1 LAVILPPETEEI
13 NFSKKYNMKK
23 YAFFVL
29 LFTLNISFG
38 QITKPEITDDK
49 KIFGLSK
56 LWSEVKYNFV
66 NFDLVDIDWDK
77 TYQEYIPKVLATNST
92 YDYYQE
98 LAKMMALLKD
108 GHSNVYYS
116 SPDYG
121 RPPLRTK
128 LIENK
133 VLVTNIYNDT
143 LVSNNIAIGD
153 EILEINNLNAI
164 EYGRKFIMPYESAS
178 TIQDLN
184 NRTFHYAF
192 FYGKINDPIELKIKK
207 KDNSV
212 FTTTIS
218 RKLKSNYKKQSFDLK
233 ITKDNIAHLIINDF
247 ENQNYRKLFDS
258 LYVTILKSKA
268 LIIDIRN
275 NGGGSGNQ
283 GYYILSHLI
292 DKKVAASKTKTR
304 QYIPLY
310 KAYGNSDSFIEFTPN
325 SIEPIQNKEKYL
337 KPVVVLTSAK
347 TFSAGE
353 DFLVAYDNSKRGI
366 KIGQRTGGS
375 TGQPITFELPEG
387 GKMRICTKRDMYPN
401 GKEFVGIGV
410 IPDIEINETIESIQ
424 KNKDIVLEKAVE
436 ILNKK

>member
-1 LAVILPPETEEI
+1 
-13 NFSKKYNMKK
+13 MKK
-23 YAFFVL
+23 STIFIL
-29 LFTLNISFG
+29 LFTLNISFA
-38 QITKPEITDDK
+38 QSTKSEITDDK

-56 LWSEVKYNFV
+56 LWSDVKYNFV

-77 TYQEYIPKVLATNST
+77 TYQEYIPKVLATKST

-98 LAKMMALLKD
+98 LIKVMASLKD
-108 GHSNVYYS
+108 GHSNVYYT

-133 VLVTNIYNDT
+133 VLVTNVYNDT
-143 LVSNNIAIGD
+143 LVSKNIAIGD

-164 EYGRKFIMPYESAS
+164 EYGKKFVMPYQSAS
-178 TIQDLN
+178 TVQDLD

-192 FYGKINDPIELKIKK
+192 FYGKINEPIVLKIKK

-218 RKLKSNYKKQSFDLK
+218 RKLKSNDKKQSFELK

-247 ENQNYRKLFDS
+247 ENKNYRKIFDS
-258 LYVTILKSKA
+258 LYVNILKSKA
-268 LIIDIRN
+268 LIIDVRN
-275 NGGGSGNQ
+275 NGGGNGSH

-292 DKKVAASKTKTR
+292 DEKIPTSKTKTR

-310 KAYGNSDSFIEFTPN
+310 KASGYSDIFLEMSPYFL
-325 SIEPIQNKEKYL
+325 EPVQNKERYL
-337 KPVVVLTSAK
+337 KPVIVLTSVK
-347 TFSAGE
+347 TFSAAE

-375 TGQPITFELPEG
+375 TGQPISFDLPEG
-387 GKMRICTKRDMYPN
+387 GKMRICTKRDMYPD
-401 GKEFVGIGV
+401 GKEFVGIGI

-424 KNKDIVLEKAVE
+424 KGKDIVLEKAIEV
-436 ILNKK
+436 INKKPLKS

>member
-1 LAVILPPETEEI
+1 
-13 NFSKKYNMKK
+13 MKK
-23 YAFFVL
+23 IAIFIL
-29 LFTLNISFG
+29 LFTLNFSFG
-38 QITKPEITDDK
+38 QSTKPEITDDQ

-56 LWSEVKYNFV
+56 LWSDVKYNFV
-66 NFDLVDIDWDK
+66 NFNLIDIDWDK
-77 TYQEYIPKVLATNST
+77 TYQEYIPKVLATKST
-92 YDYYQE
+92 YDYYQQM
-98 LAKMMALLKD
+98 AKMMASLKD

-121 RPPLRTK
+121 KPPLRTK

-133 VLVTNIYNDT
+133 ILVTNIYNDT
-143 LVSNNIAIGD
+143 LVSQNIAIGD

-164 EYGRKFIMPYESAS
+164 EYGKKFIMPYQSAS
-178 TIQDLN
+178 TVQDLD

-192 FYGKINDPIELKIKK
+192 FYGKINEPIVLKIKK
-207 KDNSV
+207 KDNSI

-218 RKLKSNYKKQSFDLK
+218 RKLKSNYKKQSFELK
-233 ITKDNIAHLIINDF
+233 MTKDNIAHLIINDF
-247 ENQNYRKLFDS
+247 ENPNYRKIFDS
-258 LYVTILKSKA
+258 LYVDILKSKS

-275 NGGGSGNQ
+275 NGGGSGSH

-292 DKKVAASKTKTR
+292 DTKIPTSKTKTR

-310 KAYGNSDSFIEFTPN
+310 KASGNSDTFLEMSPY
-325 SIEPIQNKEKYL
+325 SLEPVQNKERYL
-337 KPVVVLTSAK
+337 KPVIVLTSVK
-347 TFSAGE
+347 TFSAAE

-375 TGQPITFELPEG
+375 TGQPISFDLPEG
-387 GKMRICTKRDMYPN
+387 GKMRICTKRDVYPD

-424 KNKDIVLEKAVE
+424 KSKDIVLEKAVE
-436 ILNKK
+436 IINKKPLKS

>member
-1 LAVILPPETEEI
+1 
-13 NFSKKYNMKK
+13 MKK
-23 YAFFVL
+23 STIFIL
-29 LFTLNISFG
+29 LFTLNISFA
-38 QITKPEITDDK
+38 QSTKSEITDDK

-56 LWSEVKYNFV
+56 LWSDVKYNFV

-77 TYQEYIPKVLATNST
+77 TYQEYIPKVLATKST

-98 LAKMMALLKD
+98 LIKVMASLKD
-108 GHSNVYYS
+108 GHSNVYYT

-133 VLVTNIYNDT
+133 VLVTNVYNDT
-143 LVSNNIAIGD
+143 LVSKNIAIGD

-164 EYGRKFIMPYESAS
+164 EYGKKFVMPYQSAS
-178 TIQDLN
+178 TVQDLD

-192 FYGKINDPIELKIKK
+192 FYGKINEPIVLKIKK

-218 RKLKSNYKKQSFDLK
+218 RKLKSNDKKQSFELK

-247 ENQNYRKLFDS
+247 ENKNYRKIFDS
-258 LYVTILKSKA
+258 LYVNILKSKA
-268 LIIDIRN
+268 LIIDVRN
-275 NGGGSGNQ
+275 NGGGNGSH

-292 DKKVAASKTKTR
+292 DKKIPTSKTKTR

-310 KAYGNSDSFIEFTPN
+310 KASGYSDIFLEMSPYFL
-325 SIEPIQNKEKYL
+325 EPVQNKERYL
-337 KPVVVLTSAK
+337 KQVIVLTSAK
-347 TFSAGE
+347 TFSAAE

-375 TGQPITFELPEG
+375 TGQPISFDLPEG
-387 GKMRICTKRDMYPN
+387 GKMRICTKRDMYPD
-401 GKEFVGIGV
+401 GKEFVGIGI

-424 KNKDIVLEKAVE
+424 KGKDIVLEKAIEV
-436 ILNKK
+436 INKKPLKS

>member
-1 LAVILPPETEEI
+1 
-13 NFSKKYNMKK
+13 MKK
-23 YAFFVL
+23 STIFIL
-29 LFTLNISFG
+29 LFTLNISFA
-38 QITKPEITDDK
+38 QSTKSEITDDK

-56 LWSEVKYNFV
+56 LWSDVKYNFV

-77 TYQEYIPKVLATNST
+77 TYQEYIPKVLATKST

-98 LAKMMALLKD
+98 LIKVMASLKD
-108 GHSNVYYS
+108 GHSNVYYT

-133 VLVTNIYNDT
+133 VLVTNVYNDT
-143 LVSNNIAIGD
+143 LVSKNIAIGD

-164 EYGRKFIMPYESAS
+164 EYGKKFVMPYQSAS
-178 TIQDLN
+178 TVQDLD

-192 FYGKINDPIELKIKK
+192 FYGKINEPIVLKIKK

-218 RKLKSNYKKQSFDLK
+218 RKLKSNDKKQSFELK

-247 ENQNYRKLFDS
+247 ENKNYRKIFDS
-258 LYVTILKSKA
+258 LYVNILKSKSKA
-268 LIIDIRN
+268 LIIDVRN
-275 NGGGSGNQ
+275 NGGGNGSH

-292 DKKVAASKTKTR
+292 DKKIPTSKTKTR

-310 KAYGNSDSFIEFTPN
+310 KASGYSDIFLEMSPYFL
-325 SIEPIQNKEKYL
+325 EPVQNKERYL
-337 KPVVVLTSAK
+337 KPVIVLTSVK
-347 TFSAGE
+347 TFSAAE

-375 TGQPITFELPEG
+375 TGQPISFDLPEG
-387 GKMRICTKRDMYPN
+387 GKMRICTKRDMYPD
-401 GKEFVGIGV
+401 GKEFVGIGI

-424 KNKDIVLEKAVE
+424 KGKDIVLEKAIEV
-436 ILNKK
+436 INKKPLKS

>member
-1 LAVILPPETEEI
+1 
-13 NFSKKYNMKK
+13 MKK
-23 YAFFVL
+23 STIFIL
-29 LFTLNISFG
+29 LFTLNISFA
-38 QITKPEITDDK
+38 QSTKSEITDDK

-56 LWSEVKYNFV
+56 LWSDVKYNFV

-77 TYQEYIPKVLATNST
+77 TYQEYIPKVLATKST

-98 LAKMMALLKD
+98 LIKVMASLKD
-108 GHSNVYYS
+108 GHSNVYYT

-133 VLVTNIYNDT
+133 VLVTNVYNDT
-143 LVSNNIAIGD
+143 LVSKNIAIGD

-164 EYGRKFIMPYESAS
+164 EYGKKFVMPYQSAS
-178 TIQDLN
+178 TVQDLD

-192 FYGKINDPIELKIKK
+192 FYGKINEPIVLKIKK

-218 RKLKSNYKKQSFDLK
+218 RKLKSNDKKQSFELK

-247 ENQNYRKLFDS
+247 ENKNYRKIFDS
-258 LYVTILKSKA
+258 LYVNILKSKA
-268 LIIDIRN
+268 LIIDVRN
-275 NGGGSGNQ
+275 NGGGNGSH

-292 DKKVAASKTKTR
+292 DKKIPTSKTKTR

-310 KAYGNSDSFIEFTPN
+310 KASGYSDIFLEMSPYFL
-325 SIEPIQNKEKYL
+325 EPVQNKERYL
-337 KPVVVLTSAK
+337 KPVIVLTGVK
-347 TFSAGE
+347 TFSAAE

-375 TGQPITFELPEG
+375 TGQPISFDLPEG
-387 GKMRICTKRDMYPN
+387 GKMRICTKRDMYPD
-401 GKEFVGIGV
+401 GKEFVGIGI

-424 KNKDIVLEKAVE
+424 KGKDIVLEKAIEV
-436 ILNKK
+436 INKKPLKS